1 VGIIII
7 ILVSLLWSLVG
18 IFVKIASLMVDSGTI
33 TFLRFFIGAIILG
46 VIYRIHKGPLRILS
60 RERWIW
66 AGSFGKSANYL
77 LENIGIV
84 LGLSYGFIVGI
95 PVSYILLLLASVFIL
110 KETVSR
116 KHWAGASLALVG
128 FVFMMLNGNSF
139 ADMVTEHGFVNLLFV
154 LSGIGIA
161 VHVFS
166 QKVLTKQ
173 TDSLTMNV
181 STFFWCSVITAI
193 PLPGTF
199 EFKEFHIG
207 ALFSLIALGAITGLS
222 FLWFSYALRTVP
234 LFLATLVSNSTS
246 VFIVIWGA
254 LFLGEAFSWQVL
266 VGGLLFTAGMIVA
279 NFPSRQQQ
287 QIKACE

>member
-33 TFLRFFIGAIILG
+33 TFLRFFIGTVILG

-66 AGSFGKSANYL
+66 AGSIGKSASYL
-77 LENIGIV
+77 FENVGIV
-84 LGLSYGFIVGI
+84 LGLSYGYIVGI
-95 PVSYILLLLASVFIL
+95 PVSYILLLLAAVFVL

-139 ADMVTEHGFVNLLFV
+139 TDMVTEHGFVNLLFV
-154 LSGIGIA
+154 LSGIGVA
-161 VHVFS
+161 VHFFS
-166 QKVLTKQ
+166 QKVLTQQ
-173 TDSLTMNV
+173 TDSLTMNL

-199 EFKEFHIG
+199 EFKEFHMG

-234 LFLATLVSNSTS
+234 LFVANLVSNSTS

-254 LFLGEAFSWQVL
+254 LFLGEVFSWQVI
-266 VGGLLFTAGMIVA
+266 VGALLFTAGMIVA
-279 NFPSRQQQ
+279 NFPSRQKQ
-287 QIKACE
+287 QIKVLE